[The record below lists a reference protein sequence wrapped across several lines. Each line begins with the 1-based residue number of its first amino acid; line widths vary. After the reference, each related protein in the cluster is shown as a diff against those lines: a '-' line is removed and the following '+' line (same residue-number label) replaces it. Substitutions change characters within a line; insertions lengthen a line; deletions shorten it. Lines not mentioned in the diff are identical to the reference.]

1 MPILGGRP
9 LAGAP
14 PAGLPAVV
22 SSRVFPAVAC
32 AMPGGL
38 IAAAGAMSGRAL
50 ARQRRMAGPDRAVVR
65 RPAHRERAV
74 ILSLVAV
81 VCAGAAGSLIVPGG
95 GARERLDRLLA
106 VRPSPGTHRGRRD
119 VRLRLAASGM
129 AGFVCAMLLGGLP
142 GWVAG
147 ALVAA
152 ACAWTLARLEPREVR
167 LRRARIVAELPVA
180 IDLLAACLRGGGAW
194 HDSVEAVADAV
205 GGPLGTELARVAAR
219 IRLGAD
225 PTEEWLGLAREP
237 VLAPLGR
244 AAARAAAGGAPVA
257 ATLARLARDQRRT
270 ARAAAS
276 ARART
281 AGVRAVAPLGLCFLP
296 AFVLLGI
303 VPAVAGIAANVLL
316 P

>member
-1 MPILGGRP
+1 MIPSLM
-9 LAGAP
+9 
-14 PAGLPAVV
+14 AVMCCGITG
-22 SSRVFPAVAC
+22 FL
-32 AMPGGL
+32 AMPEDTARRRLGRLLRAPDVPVTRGKGRDARTRWAVGGL
-38 IAAAGAMSGRAL
+38 
-50 ARQRRMAGPDRAVVR
+50 
-65 RPAHRERAV
+65 
-74 ILSLVAV
+74 
-81 VCAGAAGSLIVPGG
+81 
-95 GARERLDRLLA
+95 
-106 VRPSPGTHRGRRD
+106 
-119 VRLRLAASGM
+119 
-129 AGFVCAMLLGGLP
+129 AGFVCALLVGGP
-142 GWVAG
+142 MGWVAG
-147 ALVAA
+147 ALVAIG
-152 ACAWTLARLEPREVR
+152 CVRVLSRLEPRAVR
-167 LRRARIVAELPVA
+167 LRRARIIAELPIA

-205 GGPLGTELARVAAR
+205 GGPLGDDLARVAAR

-225 PTEEWLGLAREP
+225 PAQEWLSLRSDP
-237 VLAPLGR
+237 TLAPLGR
-244 AAARAAAGGAPVA
+244 AAARAATGGAPLA

>member
-1 MPILGGRP
+1 MILPLMAVLCCGVTGFLALPEDTPRRRLGR
-9 LAGAP
+9 L
-14 PAGLPAVV
+14 LPA
-22 SSRVFPAVAC
+22 
-32 AMPGGL
+32 
-38 IAAAGAMSGRAL
+38 
-50 ARQRRMAGPDRAVVR
+50 PDLPVTR
-65 RPAHRERAV
+65 
-74 ILSLVAV
+74 
-81 VCAGAAGSLIVPGG
+81 
-95 GARERLDRLLA
+95 
-106 VRPSPGTHRGRRD
+106 GTGRD
-119 VRLRLAASGM
+119 VRTRWAVGVL
-129 AGFVCAMLLGGLP
+129 AGFVCGLLIGGP
-142 GWVAG
+142 VGWTAG
-147 ALVAA
+147 AVVAVG
-152 ACAWTLARLEPREVR
+152 CVRVLSRLEPRAVR
-167 LRRARIVAELPVA
+167 VRRARIVAELPIA

-205 GGPLGTELARVAAR
+205 GGPLGADLARVAAR

-225 PTEEWLGLAREP
+225 PAEEWLALANDP
-237 VLAPLGR
+237 TLAPLGR
-244 AAARAAAGGAPVA
+244 AAARATTGGAPIA